1 MNGALLSLLTVMKG
15 LPLAYA
21 KDMQEDKE
29 PVFDVFDTLILVI
42 KITQELIDNM
52 KVKKTNMYEAASNG
66 FSTATDMADW
76 FVRELGMPFREAHS
90 LTGKFVEIASEKN
103 IKLNELNLCDLTR
116 VEPKINESVFKVLS
130 PHSSIESRNS
140 FGGTASREI
149 KRQIRFWK
157 RRLNE

>member
-1 MNGALLSLLTVMKG
+1 MKG

-29 PVFDVFDTLILVI
+29 PVFDVYDTLILVI

-90 LTGKFVEIASEKN
+90 LTGRFVEIASKKN
-103 IKLNELNLCDLTR
+103 IKLSELNLSDFRR
-116 VEPKINESVFKVLS
+116 VEPKINKNIFKVLS
-130 PHSSIESRNS
+130 PQNSIESRNS
-140 FGGTASREI
+140 YGGTATREI

-157 RRLNE
+157 RRLNA